1 MFLVTS
7 KFTCNAIFGIAIAR
21 YCNGSFNRAAHYWIS
36 LFIRLHHPKHIIALI
51 FKYKTWLSSL
61 GGDLSHSSSY
71 SIMRLK
77 MAMMGTKLGH
87 YFDCPWL
94 HQHSATM
101 LGHLTQFRY
110 LTSNPVYQAQALTLV
125 RVFQRAFQF
134 AAVPT
139 PTETT
144 LKQNH
149 RSTDSGLFYASSQ
162 VTSLKLST
170 PPYPRENNNKLKTMR
185 PLRVSL
191 FGERIGVASHKGG
204 QGSFGEGM
212 GAILG
217 STWHEIE

>member
-1 MFLVTS
+1 MT
-7 KFTCNAIFGIAIAR
+7 
-21 YCNGSFNRAAHYWIS
+21 
-36 LFIRLHHPKHIIALI
+36 
-51 FKYKTWLSSL
+51 
-61 GGDLSHSSSY
+61 
-71 SIMRLK
+71 LK
-77 MAMMGTKLGH
+77 MATMGTKLGH

-101 LGHLTQFRY
+101 LGHLAQFRY
-110 LTSNPVYQAQALTLV
+110 LTSDPVYQAQALTLV
-125 RVFQRAFQF
+125 RVFQQALRAPFEF

-139 PTETT
+139 PTETS
-144 LKQNH
+144 LKQNP
-149 RSTDSGLFYASSQ
+149 RSTDSGLFYESSQ

-170 PPYPRENNNKLKTMR
+170 PPYPRENNNKLKTMH

-191 FGERIGVASHKGG
+191 FGERIGVASHKRG